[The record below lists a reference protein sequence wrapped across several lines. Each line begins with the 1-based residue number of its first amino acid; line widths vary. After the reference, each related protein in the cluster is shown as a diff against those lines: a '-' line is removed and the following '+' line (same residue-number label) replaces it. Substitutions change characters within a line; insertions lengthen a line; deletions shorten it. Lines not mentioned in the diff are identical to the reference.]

1 MGDHRARAAPA
12 RGHHENR
19 YAGAG
24 GVHRRGHRQRVDVD
38 GGEQSLLLYDPKSP
52 VPDSGKEV
60 LKSQLE
66 FMAVEL
72 FSLAVAE
79 VVDVSVEGSM

>member
-1 MGDHRARAAPA
+1 MLALVVSVAVVIGNASMAW
-12 RGHHENR
+12 
-19 YAGAG
+19 AGSKA
-24 GVHRRGHRQRVDVD
+24 
-38 GGEQSLLLYDPKSP
+38 SLLYDPKSP

>member
-1 MGDHRARAAPA
+1 MAIMRTVMLALVMSVAVVIGNASMSM
-12 RGHHENR
+12 
-19 YAGAG
+19 AGSKA
-24 GVHRRGHRQRVDVD
+24 
-38 GGEQSLLLYDPKSP
+38 SLLYDPKSP

-60 LKSQLE
+60 LKSQFE